1 MKRKRRLGKTIET
14 VKALKFD
21 YNYALLLKAFDEVCE
36 TDETCHWQ
44 TSKSKTDKEK
54 VIELLQALDS
64 YLVDEGETLIPVE

>member
-1 MKRKRRLGKTIET
+1 MKRKSKLGKTIET

-44 TSKSKTDKEK
+44 TSKPKTDKEK
-54 VIELLQALDS
+54 VLALLELLNSDGI
-64 YLVDEGETLIPVE
+64 DKGEPFIPVK